1 MKKRKRIL
9 SLVFAACLVISGFV
23 PGAGVQ
29 KAEAAAETEVIDVT
43 DYGVYPDSGKDSA
56 VGIQEAIA
64 AAKEATD
71 EGKEVTINFPE
82 GRYDIYPDKAV
93 ERELYISNTV
103 GADQNYKMKKIG
115 IFLEDMDHVTVEGND
130 SLFMFHGKMTTFA
143 TIGCEDV
150 EFKDFAVDFQVPTV
164 IDMTVES
171 VEGNTATIY
180 IPECYNYEVSG
191 TTITW
196 YSDVSP
202 YTGQRYWSISD
213 LSNYHTQRED
223 TVKGIKYGAGNGN
236 AALKNVSSIQ
246 DLGNHRVKITYSSKA
261 SEVQNGMCHDRLS
274 VTMQEHFSGRAK
286 ILR

>member
-56 VGIQEAIA
+56 VGILEAIA

-150 EFKDFAVDFQVPTV
+150 EFKD
-164 IDMTVES
+164 
-171 VEGNTATIY
+171 
-180 IPECYNYEVSG
+180 
-191 TTITW
+191 
-196 YSDVSP
+196 
-202 YTGQRYWSISD
+202 
-213 LSNYHTQRED
+213 L
-223 TVKGIKYGAGNGN
+223 N
-236 AALKNVSSIQ
+236 AYQA
-246 DLGNHRVKITYSSKA
+246 
-261 SEVQNGMCHDRLS
+261 
-274 VTMQEHFSGRAK
+274 
-286 ILR
+286 

>member
-1 MKKRKRIL
+1 MERGKEKMKKRRRIL
-9 SLVFAACLVISGFV
+9 SLVFAACLVITGIVS
-23 PGAGVQ
+23 GAGVQ
-29 KAEAAAETEVIDVT
+29 KAEAAARTEVIDVT

-56 VGIQEAIA
+56 IGIQKAIA
-64 AAKEATD
+64 AAKDATK
-71 EGKEVTINFPE
+71 EGKEVKINFPE
-82 GRYDIYPDKAV
+82 GRYDIYPDKAI
-93 ERELYISNTV
+93 ERELYVSNTV
-103 GADQNYKMKKIG
+103 GADQNNKMKKIG

-213 LSNYHTQRED
+213 LSNYHTQR
-223 TVKGIKYGAGNGN
+223 
-236 AALKNVSSIQ
+236 
-246 DLGNHRVKITYSSKA
+246 RYSKR
-261 SEVQNGMCHDRLS
+261 D
-274 VTMQEHFSGRAK
+274 
-286 ILR
+286 

>member
-103 GADQNYKMKKIG
+103 GADQNYKM
-115 IFLEDMDHVTVEGND
+115 
-130 SLFMFHGKMTTFA
+130 
-143 TIGCEDV
+143 
-150 EFKDFAVDFQVPTV
+150 
-164 IDMTVES
+164 
-171 VEGNTATIY
+171 
-180 IPECYNYEVSG
+180 
-191 TTITW
+191 
-196 YSDVSP
+196 
-202 YTGQRYWSISD
+202 
-213 LSNYHTQRED
+213 
-223 TVKGIKYGAGNGN
+223 
-236 AALKNVSSIQ
+236 
-246 DLGNHRVKITYSSKA
+246 
-261 SEVQNGMCHDRLS
+261 
-274 VTMQEHFSGRAK
+274 
-286 ILR
+286 

>member
-171 VEGNTATIY
+171 VEENTATIY
-180 IPECYNYEVSG
+180 IPECYNYEVSV
-191 TTITW
+191 TTIT
-196 YSDVSP
+196 
-202 YTGQRYWSISD
+202 
-213 LSNYHTQRED
+213 
-223 TVKGIKYGAGNGN
+223 
-236 AALKNVSSIQ
+236 
-246 DLGNHRVKITYSSKA
+246 
-261 SEVQNGMCHDRLS
+261 
-274 VTMQEHFSGRAK
+274 
-286 ILR
+286 